1 MKNKAK
7 SKTQVKESILPE
19 KVIKQRKQR
28 ILEKE
33 DMSFFFKKV
42 FVVILA
48 VGILLTTIY
57 GIEFVEGQNMYPS
70 IKDGDV
76 AVYFRL
82 NQEYQIGDVVAIEKN
97 QSNYL
102 GRIVAREGDLI
113 EITEDG
119 ELIINNNVQQEEIYF
134 LTYPDKNGLI
144 FPWKVTKGHVFV
156 LGDFRT
162 GSVDSRAFGEVSLD
176 EIQGKVITVL
186 RRRGI

>member
-1 MKNKAK
+1 MKNNAK
-7 SKTQVKESILPE
+7 KSTQVKESILPE

-76 AVYFRL
+76 AFYFRL
-82 NQEYQIGDVVAIEKN
+82 NKEYQIGDVVAIEKKSI
-97 QSNYL
+97 QL
-102 GRIVAREGDLI
+102 
-113 EITEDG
+113 
-119 ELIINNNVQQEEIYF
+119 
-134 LTYPDKNGLI
+134 
-144 FPWKVTKGHVFV
+144 
-156 LGDFRT
+156 FR
-162 GSVDSRAFGEVSLD
+162 
-176 EIQGKVITVL
+176 
-186 RRRGI
+186 